1 MSEQEFSTPMMQQ
14 YTKIKADYPDALLFF
29 RMGDF
34 YELFLEDA
42 KIGAAVLD
50 ITLTARGKGVDG
62 KIPMCGVPFHS
73 VDSYIARLVSA
84 GHKVAVCEQ
93 LTQPQAGIKLVE
105 REVVRVITP
114 STILDEAAVP
124 RNKPNYLLVLE
135 LLPKGQAALAFIDIG
150 TADFQLTSVRFSDV
164 SREFEDI
171 VAKFGP
177 SECVV
182 SPEAYEDV
190 RLRSRLRQF
199 GGLNIFPF
207 LKWGEYAK
215 KAETALKDSYNV
227 VDLEALGLKDT
238 PQLVTVAG
246 VGVGYLLE
254 TQKANKAHLSIP
266 QRYDDGQYLHMDHN
280 TMLNLE
286 LFRTTREGKEDG
298 SLFWLMNKTRTAMG
312 GRLLRSWI
320 VRPSRSRQELESRY
334 TVVEHFLQHYAQR
347 EHLQGILED
356 IVDVERTIGRLS
368 VGAGNARDLVAV
380 KITLEAVERIINDKL
395 ALDIFADLEGL
406 YDDTIKEVQALL
418 ARAIKDEPAGIVREG
433 NMIREGYNAE
443 LDELRELRHSGKTYL
458 DQLLERERAATGIPN
473 LKIGF
478 NKVFGYYLEISN
490 SHLRK
495 VPDTYIRK
503 QTLVNAERFIT
514 QELKEYEAKVLSAE
528 ERIVELEYELLQE
541 VITQVVGNAEQL
553 FAISRIIAR
562 LDVLV
567 CFAQLSHEH
576 HYVRPQLRDDTHL
589 VIKDGRHPIVE
600 VISEE
605 PFVPNSV
612 ELDPDAQ
619 QIILLTGPNMA
630 GKSTFVRQT
639 VLIVLMAQ
647 MGSFVPAGEASI
659 GVVDKLFTRIGAA
672 DNLSRGLSTFMV
684 EMVEVANILNNAT
697 NKSLIVL
704 DEVGRG
710 TSTYDGVSIAWSVV
724 EYLATQTDV
733 QPKTLFATHFHELLQ
748 LADKYQHVKNYQVVV
763 EMEGDELHFLH
774 RVMPGGTDK
783 SYGIEVAKRAGL
795 PNEVIER
802 AREILQQLEAK
813 EGIKGD
819 AKLKRTKKVSGP
831 EDQIGL
837 F

>member
-50 ITLTARGKGVDG
+50 ITLTSRGKGTDG

-73 VDSYIARLVSA
+73 ADSYIARLVSA
-84 GHKVAVCEQ
+84 GYKVAVCEQ
-93 LTQPQAGIKLVE
+93 ITTPQAGSKLVE
-105 REVVRVITP
+105 REVVRVVTP

-124 RNKPNYLLVLE
+124 RNKPNYLVVLE
-135 LLPKGQAALAFIDIG
+135 LLQKNQAALAFIDMG
-150 TADFQLTSVRFSDV
+150 TADFQLALVSSDDT
-164 SREFEDI
+164 SRELEDI
-171 VAKFGP
+171 IAKFAP
-177 SECVV
+177 SECAV
-182 SPEAYEDV
+182 SPATYEDV

-207 LKWGEYAK
+207 LKWDEYAK
-215 KAETALKDSYNV
+215 KAEVVLKDAYNV
-227 VDLEALGLKDT
+227 VDLEAIGLKDT

-266 QRYDDGQYLHMDHN
+266 HKYDDGQYLHMDHN
-280 TMLNLE
+280 TILNLE
-286 LFRTTREGKEDG
+286 LFRTAREGKEEG
-298 SLFWLMNKTRTAMG
+298 SLFWLMNKTKTAMG

-320 VRPSRSRQELESRY
+320 VRPSRSRSEIESRY
-334 TVVEHFLQHYAQR
+334 AVVAHFVQHYAER
-347 EHLQGILED
+347 ERLQTLLED
-356 IVDVERTIGRLS
+356 IVDVERTLGRLS

-380 KITLEAVERIINDKL
+380 KVSLEAVEQIIDSKADL
-395 ALDIFADLEGL
+395 GIFADLKGL
-406 YDDTIKEVQALL
+406 YSDAIKEAKSLI

-443 LDELRELRHSGKTYL
+443 LDELRELKHSGKTYL
-458 DQLLERERAATGIPN
+458 DQLVERERAETGISN

-490 SHLRK
+490 SHLNK

-541 VITQVVGNAEQL
+541 VVVQVVGSAEQL
-553 FAISRIIAR
+553 FAISRLIAR

-567 CFAQLSHEH
+567 GFSQLSHER
-576 HYVRPQLRDDTHL
+576 HYVRPRLRDDTHL
-589 VIKDGRHPIVE
+589 VIEDGRHPIIE

-612 ELDPDAQ
+612 ELHPDTQ
-619 QIILLTGPNMA
+619 QVILLTGPNMA

-639 VLIVLMAQ
+639 VLIVLMGQ
-647 MGSFVPAGEASI
+647 MGCYVPAGDVEI
-659 GVVDKLFTRIGAA
+659 GIVDKLFTRIGAA

-684 EMVEVANILNNAT
+684 EMTEVANILNNAT

-724 EYLATQTDV
+724 EYLATQVGV

-748 LADKYQHVKNYQVVV
+748 LAEKYEHVNNYQVVV
-763 EMEGDELHFLH
+763 ELEGDELHFLH

-795 PNEVIER
+795 PQEVIER
-802 AREILQQLEAK
+802 AREVLQQLETK
-813 EGIKGD
+813 EGIEGD
-819 AKLKRTKKVSGP
+819 PRPKRSRKSSEP